1 MGIFAL
7 MISLLPPLVGRKE
20 GRKEEANL
28 DVRLLHAY
36 KGEGDLHEMSE
47 FLSVSA
53 DKQLHKCFEH
63 LALSEFGSASIVL
76 SHSLLKLAG
85 PIWLF

>member
-20 GRKEEANL
+20 EANL
-28 DVRLLHAY
+28 DVRLLHTY

-47 FLSVSA
+47 FLPVSGN
-53 DKQLHKCFEH
+53 KQFHKCFEH
-63 LALSEFGSASIVL
+63 LAMSEFASALIVL
-76 SHSLLKLAG
+76 SYSLLKLAR